1 MSLYLVHEPI
11 IQYVAW
17 IGRPDQLWIK
27 GLPTPMPAWG
37 TVVVIPASLVLA
49 VLLERYVE
57 SPARKYLGSRP
68 RANFA
73 SSWRTSPE

>member
-17 IGRPDQLWIK
+17 IARPDQLWIK

-37 TVVVIPASLVLA
+37 AVVVIPASFVLA
-49 VLLERYVE
+49 FLLEHYVE

-68 RANFA
+68 RDFTI
-73 SSWRTSPE
+73 SR